1 MVDVELKATTRAEN
15 YRASG
20 NVYAQWDFL
29 KNFQFKVMY
38 SMDYASSSNHYLP
51 PIITVFD
58 SSVEGN
64 VVTLGSSK
72 TGETIQ
78 RDQAKVQS
86 DYLLT
91 YTNSWGEHSLT
102 ATAGFTTYYNKLEM
116 LGGGARKGVGLV
128 IPNNP
133 DKWYISI
140 GDAAT
145 ATNESKQWGAALS
158 PCWGACSG
166 YKGRYLFNGS
176 FRRDGSSAFSYT
188 GNQWQNF
195 YSIGAGWLMS
205 EEEFM
210 KDILA
215 GHILKLKG
223 SWVRS
228 ATRTWIKPILPN
240 RC

>member
-1 MVDVELKATTRAEN
+1 
-15 YRASG
+15 
-20 NVYAQWDFL
+20 
-29 KNFQFKVMY
+29 
-38 SMDYASSSNHYLP
+38 MDYASNSSRTYT

-64 VVTLGSSK
+64 VVTLGNGK
-72 TGETIQ
+72 TGVRQSKETE
-78 RDQAKVQS
+78 AKVQS

-116 LGGGARKGVGLV
+116 LGGERTQGVGLV

-145 ATNESKQWGAALS
+145 ATNESKQWERSTVSMLGRVLYN
-158 PCWGACSG
+158 

-210 KDILA
+210 KDITWLDM
-215 GHILKLKG
+215 LKLKG
-223 SWVRS
+223 SWGTLGNQNLDK
-228 ATRTWIKPILPN
+228 AYPAEP
-240 RC
+240 